1 MRLFVAA
8 WPPPEVVASL
18 AALPRPHVAGL
29 RWTRPDQW
37 HVTLRFLGHVEGVE
51 PVVAAL
57 AAVEGLAPA
66 TAMLGPEVGRFGH
79 RILHVPVRGLEE
91 AAGAVVAATRSIGEP
106 PEDRPFQGHVTL
118 ARVAGRAR
126 VDLRPLTGTALSA
139 SWPVDELTLVSSRLG
154 PSGPRYEV
162 VGRFPLG
169 G

>member
-18 AALPRPHVAGL
+18 AALPRPDVAGL

-51 PVVAAL
+51 P
-57 AAVEGLAPA
+57 
-66 TAMLGPEVGRFGH
+66 
-79 RILHVPVRGLEE
+79 
-91 AAGAVVAATRSIGEP
+91 VVAATRSIGEP

-139 SWPVDELTLVSSRLG
+139 SWPVYELTLVSSRLG